1 MNTDTKSRFP
11 QEGGFFFAMRQ
22 TRAGSLQVGTL
33 QIPWPLS
40 ILCWS
45 RDLAGKPVP
54 TFPDRAPGRKYRGA
68 LTCRSSFSTE
78 T

>member
-11 QEGGFFFAMRQ
+11 PESGFFFAMRQ
-22 TRAGSLQVGTL
+22 TTRAGSLQVGTL

-45 RDLAGKPVP
+45 RDLAGKPE
-54 TFPDRAPGRKYRGA
+54 DH
-68 LTCRSSFSTE
+68 FS
-78 T
+78 